1 MKQIDLF
8 GGEVNFEDLPESQ
21 ELINKRSSNIKKGDY
36 YGKNRTNK

>member
-21 ELINKRSSNIKKGDY
+21 ELINIKKGDSR
-36 YGKNRTNK
+36 GKNRTNK